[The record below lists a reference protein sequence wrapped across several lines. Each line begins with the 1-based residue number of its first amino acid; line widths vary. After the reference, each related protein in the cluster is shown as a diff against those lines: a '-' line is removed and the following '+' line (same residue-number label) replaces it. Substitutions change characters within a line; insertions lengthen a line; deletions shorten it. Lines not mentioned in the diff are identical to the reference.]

1 MLLENDFTMTIYNYE
16 GRDQNGKKV
25 HGGLDV
31 DKTSDVV
38 DFLKTKNIIPVT
50 ITIGRQKGKTS
61 DYLKSLISRKV
72 KIKEVLDFARQMAT
86 LINAGVPIIRAVKQL
101 SVSAKNTAM
110 RQTLSGIREGIE
122 SGKGLAAT
130 LSGYPKVFSPI
141 FVSLIAVGENIGH
154 LDDIFLELSNFLQ
167 TKIDNHKRLI
177 AAIRYPIIVVVSIC
191 SAMLLMNIFVV
202 PKFAALFSS
211 FSTKLP
217 LPTKV
222 LIATSNF
229 MVNHWLFL
237 ILCLVGI
244 LMVISY
250 LLSIQK
256 IRFLWDKYKLK
267 FPTLGYLQQRI
278 ILAQFTKTLSMILH
292 SGVPMLKGIVLGA
305 NAAENKYI
313 AQQIILMRNSLDRG
327 ESFTQ
332 AATMSDLFDGST
344 LQMMEVGEETG
355 RLDEMLVK
363 IAEIHEKEVD
373 YQLKNLSALLEPLL
387 LVIVGVMVALLALA
401 IYLPMWDIVKFAR
414 Q

>member
-1 MLLENDFTMTIYNYE
+1 VTIYNYE

-25 HGGLDV
+25 CGSLDA
-31 DKTSDVV
+31 DKTGDVV

-50 ITIGRQKGKTS
+50 ITVGKQKGGAN
-61 DYLKSLISRKV
+61 DYLKSLISGKV
-72 KIKEVLDFARQMAT
+72 KIKEVLNFSRQMAT
-86 LINAGVPIIRAVKQL
+86 LINAGVPIIKAVKQL
-101 SVSAKNTAM
+101 LVSAKSRGM
-110 RQTLSGIREGIE
+110 RQTLSGIMEGIE

-141 FVSLIAVGENIGH
+141 FVNLIAVGENIGH
-154 LDDIFLELSNFLQ
+154 LDDVFLELSDFLQ

-177 AAIRYPIIVVVSIC
+177 AAIRYPIIVIISIC
-191 SAMLLMNIFVV
+191 TAMLLMNFFVI
-202 PKFAALFSS
+202 PKFAALFLS

-217 LPTKV
+217 LPTRV

-237 ILCLVGI
+237 ILFLIGVLVA
-244 LMVISY
+244 ISY
-250 LLSIQK
+250 LLSVRK
-256 IRFLWDKYKLK
+256 IRFFWDKYKLK
-267 FPTLGYLQQRI
+267 FPVLGYLQQRI

-313 AQQIILMRNSLDRG
+313 ARQIILMRDAIDRG
-327 ESFTQ
+327 ESFSR
-332 AATMSDLFDGST
+332 AATISDLFDGST

-363 IAEIHEKEVD
+363 VAEIHEKEVD
-373 YQLKNLSALLEPLL
+373 YQLKNLSALLEPML

-401 IYLPMWDIVKFAR
+401 IYLPMWDIVQFAR